1 MLIGWRLAVVSLCLG
16 LSSGAAAQD
25 FKVTLLG
32 TGSPLPITARFGAAT
47 LVEAGNQ
54 KLLFDVGRGATIRLT
69 QIGVS
74 IGAINAVFLTHFH
87 SDHTSGIPDLW
98 LTGWIGR
105 YYGNRDKPFRIIGP
119 MRTVSLMQNLE
130 RAYADDVRVRLA
142 DEKNPIDGV
151 RIAPSEY
158 SEDGVVYQTNG
169 VKVTAFEVDHGD
181 LIKPAY
187 GYRVDFDGR
196 SVIISGDT
204 RYSKNLE
211 KHAQGAT
218 LVIHEVAIAN
228 QEYFEK
234 VPIVRYIMGHHI
246 SAEEAG
252 EMFARLQPKLAAYTH
267 LVFLGAPGY
276 PVPKIEDLE
285 RKTREKYSGPLALG
299 TDLMAFDV
307 RKDEVIVIP
316 DASKTPREGRS

>member
-1 MLIGWRLAVVSLCLG
+1 MGIGRYVAALSVYFVVI
-16 LSSGAAAQD
+16 AAASAQD

-32 TGSPLPITARFGAAT
+32 TGVPFPIPDRFGPAT
-47 LVEAGNQ
+47 LVEAGNE
-54 KLLFDVGRGATIRLT
+54 KLLFDVGRGATIRLN
-69 QIGVS
+69 QVS
-74 IGAINAVFLTHFH
+74 VPIGAINAVFLTHFH

-98 LTGWIGR
+98 LTGWIQR
-105 YYGNRDKPFRIIGP
+105 YYGNRQGPFRIIGP
-119 MRTVSLMQNLE
+119 KGTVALMQNLE
-130 RAYADDVRVRLA
+130 RAYADDIRIRYD
-142 DEKNPIDGV
+142 DEKNPIEGV
-151 RIAPSEY
+151 AIAPTEY
-158 SEDGVVYQTNG
+158 TKDGVVYEKNG

-187 GYRVDFDGR
+187 GYRVDYDGR

-204 RYSKNLE
+204 RYSENLE

-228 QEYFEK
+228 QEYYDK
-234 VPIVRYIMGHHI
+234 TPVVRYIMAHHI
-246 SAEEAG
+246 SPEEAG
-252 EMFARLQPKLAAYTH
+252 ALFERLKPRLAAYTH

-276 PVPKIEDLE
+276 PAPKVADLE

-307 RKDEVIVIP
+307 RKDDVIVIP
-316 DASKTPREGRS
+316 DASKK

>member
-1 MLIGWRLAVVSLCLG
+1 MLCRRGLVFLLACLA
-16 LSSGAAAQD
+16 LATGARAQD
-25 FKVTLLG
+25 FRVTLLG
-32 TGSPLPITARFGAAT
+32 TGSPLPISDRFGAAT
-47 LVEAGNQ
+47 LVEAGQ
-54 KLLFDVGRGATIRLT
+54 EKLLFDVGRGATIRLT

-74 IGAINAVFLTHFH
+74 IGALDAVFLTHFH

-105 YYGNRDKPFRIIGP
+105 YYGNRQKPFRIIGP
-119 MRTVSLMQNLE
+119 TGTVALMQNLE
-130 RAYADDVRVRLA
+130 RAYADDIRIRLA
-142 DEKNPIDGV
+142 DEKNPQEGV
-151 RIAPSEY
+151 AISPSEY
-158 SEDGVVYQTNG
+158 AKDGVVYESGG

-187 GYRVDFDGR
+187 GYRVDYDGR

-204 RYSKNLE
+204 RYSQNLE
-211 KHAQGAT
+211 KHSQAAT

-228 QEYFEK
+228 EDYYAK

-246 SAEEAG
+246 AANEAG
-252 EMFARLQPKLAAYTH
+252 ALFARLKPKLAAYTH

-276 PVPKIEDLE
+276 PVPTVADIE

-316 DASKTPREGRS
+316 NGSKK

>member
-1 MLIGWRLAVVSLCLG
+1 MLLRRGLASLLACLA
-16 LSSGAAAQD
+16 LATGAWAQD

-32 TGSPLPITARFGAAT
+32 TGSPLPISERFGAAT
-47 LVEAGNQ
+47 LVEAGQ
-54 KLLFDVGRGATIRLT
+54 EKLLFDVGRGATIRLT

-74 IGAINAVFLTHFH
+74 IGEISAVFVTHFH

-105 YYGNRDKPFRIIGP
+105 YYGNRQKPFRIIGP
-119 MRTVSLMQNLE
+119 TGTASLMQNLE
-130 RAYADDVRVRLA
+130 RAYADDIRIRIA
-142 DEKNPIDGV
+142 DEKNPVEGV
-151 RIAPSEY
+151 AISPSEY
-158 SEDGVVYQTNG
+158 TKDGVVYESNG

-187 GYRVDFDGR
+187 GYRVDYDGR

-204 RYSKNLE
+204 RHSQNLE
-211 KHAQGAT
+211 RHSQGAT

-228 QEYFEK
+228 EEYFAK
-234 VPIVRYIMGHHI
+234 VPIVRYIMAHHI
-246 SAEEAG
+246 AADEAG
-252 EMFARLQPKLAAYTH
+252 ALFARLQPKLAAYTH

-276 PVPKIEDLE
+276 PVPTVADIE

-316 DASKTPREGRS
+316 DANKK